1 MDSIKDK
8 IFLSK
13 KLSWKE
19 KGILFFLKENEAKP
33 ITVHYLCEISTDGR
47 DAIYS
52 GIKRLKEI
60 GVYKTEQIRDDNGQF
75 YETCFMLDLT
85 KL

>member
-19 KGILFFLKENEAKP
+19 KGILFFLKENESKP
-33 ITVHYLCEISTDGR
+33 ISIQYLREISTDGKT
-47 DAIYS
+47 AIYS
-52 GIKRLKEI
+52 GIKKLKDI
-60 GVYKTEQIRDDNGQF
+60 GVLKTEQIREDNGQF

-85 KL
+85 IL